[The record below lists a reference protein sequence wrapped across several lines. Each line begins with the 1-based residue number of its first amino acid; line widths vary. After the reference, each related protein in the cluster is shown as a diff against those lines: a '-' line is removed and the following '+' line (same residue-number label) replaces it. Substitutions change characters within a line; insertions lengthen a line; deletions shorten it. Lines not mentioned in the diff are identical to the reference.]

1 MAKGIFKEEKKIMN
15 DKYDSFTKVGS
26 FRKNGF
32 IIIPGV
38 LHNRDVDSK
47 RDLLNN
53 IMRTMPKEKRMLV
66 LSDIFG
72 NNNLLD
78 FLIEV
83 QCNNKIVSILSQIF
97 ENEFYYINDSQIQCN
112 MFGIN
117 PDSWHTDSA
126 SEKNLSSGDYL
137 HFPDY
142 SFGKVGVYLQD
153 NTINFGGGID
163 VIPKSHKIYKYFKGN
178 KLLQYFYAELVA
190 KILRYKVGKIKLT
203 VPVKAGD
210 AIFFDS
216 RTIHRSSVPQ
226 SIKSEMN
233 KSEKDA
239 QRVSSLNI
247 KPKNSKYA
255 LYWDVGSKEDSVRF
269 LRNSCKR
276 AMMEEI
282 VYVDNIKELFYTDY
296 LQYTY
301 PDDYPSKYKKN
312 VNKFPQLNIR
322 SLDKIRSKLFKSLF

>member
-1 MAKGIFKEEKKIMN
+1 MN
-15 DKYDSFTKVGS
+15 DKYDSFTKVES

-47 RDLLNN
+47 RDVLNN
-53 IMRTMPKEKRMLV
+53 IMRTMPKEKSMLV
-66 LSDIFG
+66 FSDIFG

-78 FLIEV
+78 FLIEA
-83 QCNNKIVSILSQIF
+83 QYNNKIINTLSQIF
-97 ENEFYYINDSQIQCN
+97 KNEFYYINDIQIQCN

-117 PDSWHTDSA
+117 LGGWHTDSG
-126 SEKNLSSGDYL
+126 SEVSLNSGDYL

-178 KLLQYFYAELVA
+178 KLLQYFYARLA
-190 KILRYKVGKIKLT
+190 GKILRYKDAITKLT

-216 RTIHRSSVPQ
+216 RTIHRSSLPQ
-226 SIKSEMN
+226 AMKSEMN
-233 KSEKDA
+233 KSEIGG
-239 QRVSSLNI
+239 QRVTSLNI

-255 LYWDVGSKEDSVRF
+255 LYWDVGSKEDSLRF

-276 AMMEEI
+276 AMMEEMMFK
-282 VYVDNIKELFYTDY
+282 DNIKELFFTDY

-322 SLDKIRSKLFKSLF
+322 SLNKIRSKLFKSLF